1 MGRGYA
7 WLETGTPD
15 SLLDAAD
22 FVRLLENGQ
31 RFKVVISDAEMEW
44 AIAKHGKSDY
54 GRYLCGIMLTGAP

>member
-7 WLETGTPD
+7 WLETGTFD

-31 RFKVVISDAEMEW
+31 RFKFVISDAEMEW
-44 AIAKHGKSDY
+44 AIAKHRKSDY
-54 GRYLCGIMLTGAP
+54 GRYLCGIMLTAAP